1 MARLLEDLFPNSGEI
16 VLERMKGGGFNRVI
30 GAKLSSGECVVVRI
44 PRFDSDK
51 SELADQA
58 AVLRYIASLKIIP
71 VPHIAHFDTT
81 DQNIIGSAYM
91 VQHRIEGQNLNDVI
105 SSLSQK
111 KCLEVTK
118 EVARVIA
125 QMCSIT
131 FEHIGTLCAPSAAYS
146 LRDIGFITPPNSST
160 TSPFSDTLEYL
171 VQSFNGHI
179 IHPKTGA
186 SKGTVFEAY
195 MSLLTDVARDLNARR
210 PFTNKFCLFHSDFMA
225 RNLLVKDEADGR
237 LVINGV
243 LDWDLAASAP
253 VEAAYV
259 LPHWLWEPGEEEDI
273 NEATDGSELADL
285 TPATPE
291 LRAIKELFE
300 KEIEKLVP
308 GFVAM
313 WKEGWAAR
321 ELFYFAIEGMNSN
334 EDMARVDLLC
344 HKILGADVSIVD
356 RMVLMNSRSL

>member
-1 MARLLEDLFPNSGEI
+1 
-16 VLERMKGGGFNRVI
+16 
-30 GAKLSSGECVVVRI
+30 
-44 PRFDSDK
+44 
-51 SELADQA
+51 
-58 AVLRYIASLKIIP
+58 
-71 VPHIAHFDTT
+71 
-81 DQNIIGSAYM
+81 M
-91 VQHRIEGQNLNDVI
+91 VQHRIEGRNINDVI

-118 EVARVIA
+118 EVARAIA

-131 FEHIGTLCAPSAAYS
+131 FEHIGTLCAPSAADG
-146 LRDIGFITPPNSST
+146 LRDIGFITPPNSSA

-186 SKGTVFEAY
+186 PKGAAFEAY
-195 MSLLTDVARDLNARR
+195 MSLLTDVARELNARR

-225 RNLLVKDEADGR
+225 RNILVKEEADGR

-285 TPATPE
+285 TLATPE

-300 KEIEKLVP
+300 KEIDKLVP

-321 ELFYFAIEGMNSN
+321 ELSYFAIEGMNSN

-356 RMVLMNSRSL
+356 RMVLMNSRGL